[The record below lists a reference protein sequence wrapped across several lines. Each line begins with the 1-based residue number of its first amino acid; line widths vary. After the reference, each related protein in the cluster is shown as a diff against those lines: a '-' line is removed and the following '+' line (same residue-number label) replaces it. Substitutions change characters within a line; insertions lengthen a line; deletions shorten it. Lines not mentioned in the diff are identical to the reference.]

1 MTQQSNTK
9 SRIAPDWNLSIE
21 QQQLINDIVSQCE
34 EHQAKHKKP
43 EVILIEGNAGC
54 GKSLV
59 LNTLFNTLQ
68 SKARNTSLDNTPLSG
83 TKNFLLVNHPEMLKL
98 YRETSRQNKWLKLKD
113 FERPT
118 TFINTLQKQGE
129 HASIVLVDEAHLLLT
144 RPDRYNHFE
153 QENHLT
159 ELLKLADILILVY
172 DPLQVIKFKSF
183 WQAKT
188 LRQILGDIPVKH
200 FYLHQQFR
208 MKADSDVLNWVDG
221 FIHKKILPLPH
232 KQHNYDFR
240 LFDDA
245 KAMYDLLLQKNQQVG
260 MCRILATYDYPYR
273 LDGHDYFVQEG
284 SFSLRW
290 DRSKP
295 SARLSWAEREDTV
308 EEVGSVYTIQGF
320 DLNYAAV
327 IVGPSF
333 QYDADHDAIK
343 IDTAVYQDK
352 MAFSGTKDIQNV
364 VQAKENIMLNALN
377 VLLTRGTQGLY
388 IYISDAP
395 LRQRIMSLQSDKA

>member
-1 MTQQSNTK
+1 MVQQNSTE
-9 SRIAPDWNLSIE
+9 SRIAPDKPLSIA
-21 QQQLINDIVSQCE
+21 QQKLINEIILQCE
-34 EHQAKHKKP
+34 KHQLVQTKP

-59 LNTLFNTLQ
+59 LNTLFNHLQ
-68 SKARNTSLDNTPLSG
+68 SKARDKTSINPLSG
-83 TKNFLLVNHPEMLKL
+83 TQNFLLVNHPEMLKL
-98 YRETSRQNKWLKLKD
+98 YKETSRGNKWLKLKD

-118 TFINTLQKQGE
+118 SFINTMHKHGG

-153 QENHLT
+153 QENHLA

-183 WQAKT
+183 WQTET
-188 LRQILGDIPVKH
+188 LRQILGDTPVKR

-208 MKADSDVLNWVDG
+208 MKADSDVLSWVDG

-232 KQHNYDFR
+232 KHQNYDFR

-245 KAMYDLLLQKNQQVG
+245 KVMYDLLLEKNKQVG

-273 LDGHDYFVQEG
+273 LDGHDYLVEEG
-284 SFSLRW
+284 AFSLRW

-327 IVGPSF
+327 IIGPSF
-333 QYDADHDAIK
+333 QYDAVTDSIK
-343 IDTAVYQDK
+343 VEPSLYQDQ
-352 MAFSGTKDIQNV
+352 MAFNGIKGISDIQ
-364 VQAKENIMLNALN
+364 QAKEHIMLNALN
-377 VLLTRGTQGLY
+377 VLLTRGTEGLY
-388 IYISDAP
+388 IYISDDK
-395 LRQRIMSLQSDKA
+395 LRHRIMSS